1 MQFAVI
7 IRMLSGNVIFLTPVI
22 AATSGYSTLSK
33 SVKWNRCA
41 TTEKEWRG

>member
-22 AATSGYSTLSK
+22 AATSSYSTLSK
-33 SVKWNRCA
+33 GGADDFLDRA
-41 TTEKEWRG
+41 